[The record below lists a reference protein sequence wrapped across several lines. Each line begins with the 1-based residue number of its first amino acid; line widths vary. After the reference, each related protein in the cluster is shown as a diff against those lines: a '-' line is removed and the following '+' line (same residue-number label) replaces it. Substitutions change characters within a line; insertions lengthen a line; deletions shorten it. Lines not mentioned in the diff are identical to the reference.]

1 MTSLIFFMSIAA
13 QYTVANETAN
23 GIPLVVLTDKTHQT
37 EVRVVPSIGN
47 NAYSMKVKGQE
58 IFWSPYQ
65 TLTELK
71 AKPTLMGTPFL
82 APWANRIEGAAFWAN
97 EHQFWFNPHLGNIRP
112 DGNKNP
118 IHGLLLFTDRW
129 KVVDSHA
136 DAGSATVRSR
146 LEFYRD
152 PAWMAQ
158 FPFAHAIEMTY
169 RLKDG
174 ALEVVTEIEN
184 LSSEKMPVAIGFH
197 PYYKLPGERDSWS
210 VHIPAKEHVQ
220 LSKTLIPTGERTP
233 VSSPDPFPLKGTQQ
247 DDVYTSLV
255 RDGSGNA
262 DFWVTNGKQKLTF
275 AFGPKYQVG
284 VVYAPPGR
292 DFICFEPMAAI
303 TDAFNQNHAGKYAE
317 LQSIAPGGKWRESW
331 WIRPSGF

>member
-1 MTSLIFFMSIAA
+1 MSIAA
-13 QYTVANETAN
+13 QYSVANETVD
-23 GIPLVVLTDKTHQT
+23 GIQVAVLRDKAHQT

-58 IFWSPYQ
+58 IFYSPYK
-65 TLTELK
+65 TLGELK
-71 AKPTLMGTPFL
+71 AKPVLSGNPFL
-82 APWANRIEGAAFWAN
+82 APWANRIDGVSYWAN
-97 EHQFWFNPHLGNIRP
+97 DHQFWFNPHLGNLRP

-118 IHGLLLFTDRW
+118 IHGLLMFTDQW
-129 KVVDSHA
+129 KVVESKASDSA
-136 DAGSATVRSR
+136 AVLRSR
-146 LEFYRD
+146 LEFYRN
-152 PAWMAQ
+152 PLWMAQ

-174 ALEVVTEIEN
+174 ELEVITEIEN
-184 LSSEKMPVAIGFH
+184 LSSEKFPVAIGYH

-210 VHIPAKEHVQ
+210 VHIPAKDHIE
-220 LSKTLIPTGERTP
+220 LSTKLIPTGERKP
-233 VSSPDPFPLKGTQQ
+233 VSMPDPFPLKGAQQ

-255 RDGSGNA
+255 RKNGNA
-262 DFWVTNGKQKLTF
+262 EFWVSNGKQKLTF

-292 DFICFEPMAAI
+292 DFICFEPMAGI
-303 TDAFNQNHAGKYAE
+303 TDAFNQHHAGKYPE
-317 LQSIAPGGKWRESW
+317 LQSIAPGEKWRESW